1 MSTISDVVVPENFTT
16 YVVDESTKRSAF
28 LISGAATNNALLE
41 SKASM
46 GGTTIQVPFW
56 NDLGDDEANISNDD
70 VNSNATPLKVTANKQ
85 VARISQ
91 LNNGWYTSD
100 LASELAG
107 SNASDM
113 VKSRVTGYWTR
124 QFNKRLVA
132 SAVGVYASNVANDG
146 GDMVSEADAFT
157 SELFTSAIMTMG
169 ENFDKL
175 KAMSVHPLVYKMI
188 VDQAE
193 ASGSPVTYQFFEQLN
208 VRIPIY
214 RGLALIV
221 DNQMPTDG
229 TGIDTFY
236 TSVLYAEGSFGM
248 AAGTPMNPLGIE
260 RGEASGNG
268 GGSESL
274 WSRTSPIIHPQGF
287 KWLEAS
293 VVGLSPTI
301 AELKLA
307 ANWERVLQ
315 RENCPMAFMRHKL
328 PA

>member
-56 NDLGDDEANISNDD
+56 NDLGDDEANISDDD
-70 VNSNATPLKVTANKQ
+70 VNNNATPLKVTANKQ

-91 LNNGWYTSD
+91 LNNGWYTPD

-193 ASGSPVTYQFFEQLN
+193 ANGSPVTYEFFEQLN

-221 DNQMPTDG
+221 DKQMPTDG
-229 TGIDTFY
+229 TGVDTFY
-236 TSVLYAEGSFGM
+236 TSVLYAEGAFGM

>member
-56 NDLGDDEANISNDD
+56 NDLGDDEANISDDD
-70 VNSNATPLKVTANKQ
+70 VNNNATPLKVTANKQ

-193 ASGSPVTYQFFEQLN
+193 ANGSPVTYEFFEQLN

-221 DNQMPTDG
+221 DKQMPTEG
-229 TGIDTFY
+229 TGVDTFY
-236 TSVLYAEGSFGM
+236 TSVLYAEGAFGM

-328 PA
+328 